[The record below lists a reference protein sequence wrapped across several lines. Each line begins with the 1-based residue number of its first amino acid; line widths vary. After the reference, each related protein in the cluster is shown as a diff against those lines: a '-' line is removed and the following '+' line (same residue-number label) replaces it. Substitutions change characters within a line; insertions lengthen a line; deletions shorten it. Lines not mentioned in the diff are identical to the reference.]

1 MIKKL
6 SPQICNKIAA
16 GEVIER
22 PAAIVKELVE
32 NSIDAAATAI
42 TIQVEEAGKSLI
54 AVIDNG
60 CGIASSDFNLLF
72 ERHATSKIV
81 KLEDIYA
88 IDTLGFRGEALASI
102 AAVSRVEIA
111 SKTGSAK
118 TGQQLQVDGGRCG
131 LVKVVAMNK
140 GTSVKVRDLFYNT
153 PVRYKFLASDR
164 KESNAITGIVEKM
177 MLANPDI
184 KFSYQLDGVVIRS
197 SAGNNQLL
205 DVIHDIYGLEIT
217 KKMLPVSTQRNAIS
231 MHGYISKP
239 EFTRGNRRYQF
250 LYVNGR
256 YVESPALQTC
266 VNNCYRTLN
275 TINRFPQ
282 YVLHLEMAAGE
293 YDINIHPSKIEI
305 KFRNQMALES
315 LIEDSIKQCFADNI
329 LVPQVNLSDAT
340 EPERA
345 SEEATAKVDDYFRLF
360 NQKMQQSDVY
370 LPEQNAEDKSFA
382 KEPAIDYAAPF
393 TDERCAEAPFEV
405 EPFDVEVS
413 PTDTTRRDAVDDFF
427 VDRDVEFVEQTV
439 IEEFVGKRST
449 HYDNL
454 TVVGVLFNTYIICQ
468 RDNSAF
474 LIDQHA
480 AHERVLYEQ
489 FLADFRN
496 SQIESQ
502 YLIEPIVYRS
512 DHHTDHYIE
521 RMVTD
526 IKRLGID
533 IEPFGDESW
542 VVRSVPSIKGVPF
555 DEQSIIHILDA
566 IDIYKADSITEHN
579 IENIIMASCK
589 AAVKARDKLSVDE
602 IYALLKLL
610 QTYNQPYT
618 CPHGRPIIIELTE
631 YELEKLFKRVQ

>member
-32 NSIDAAATAI
+32 NSIDAGATAI
-42 TIQVEEAGKSLI
+42 TIEVEEAGKSLI
-54 AVIDNG
+54 SVGDNG
-60 CGIASSDFNLLF
+60 CGIDGADFNLLF
-72 ERHATSKIV
+72 ERHATSKID

-111 SKTGSAK
+111 SKTAMAT
-118 TGQQLQVDGGRCG
+118 TGNQLQVDGGRCG
-131 LVKVVAMNK
+131 ARNVVAMNK
-140 GTSVKVRDLFYNT
+140 GTTIRVRDLFYNT

-164 KESNAITGIVEKM
+164 KESNAITGVVEKM
-177 MLANPDI
+177 MLANPAI
-184 KFSYQLDGVVIRS
+184 RFSYRLDGDVIRS
-197 SAGNNQLL
+197 SAGNNQLI
-205 DVIHDIYGLEIT
+205 DVIHDIYGLEAT
-217 KKMLPVSTQRNAIS
+217 KKMLPISTKRDAITL
-231 MHGYISKP
+231 HGYISKP
-239 EFTRGNRRYQF
+239 EFTRGNRRYQM

-256 YVESPALQTC
+256 YVESATLQDC
-266 VNNCYRTLN
+266 INNCYRTLN

-282 YVLHLEMAAGE
+282 FVLHLEMAAGE

-305 KFRNQMALES
+305 KFRNQMAIET
-315 LIEDSIKQCFADNI
+315 LIEDSIKQCFADNT
-329 LVPQVNLSDAT
+329 LVPQVNLNKAEAPKRESVEDA
-340 EPERA
+340 
-345 SEEATAKVDDYFRLF
+345 SKIDDYFKLY

-370 LPEQNAEDKSFA
+370 LPNQTVTTTDYCA
-382 KEPAIDYAAPF
+382 KEAQRDYAAP
-393 TDERCAEAPFEV
+393 TEEAPFNFES
-405 EPFDVEVS
+405 EPESIPQQD
-413 PTDTTRRDAVDDFF
+413 DLDDFF
-427 VDRDVEFVEQTV
+427 VDQDVEFVEQTV
-439 IEEFVGKRST
+439 MEAFVAKRAT

-489 FLADFRN
+489 FIADFRE
-496 SQIESQ
+496 SKIESQ
-502 YLIEPIVYRS
+502 YLMEPIVYRS

-533 IEPFGDESW
+533 IEAFGDERW
-542 VVRSVPSIKGVPF
+542 IIRSVPSIKGVPF
-555 DEQSIIHILDA
+555 NEQSIVHILDA
-566 IDIYKADSITEHN
+566 IDIYKADAITEHN

-589 AAVKARDKLSVDE
+589 AAVKARDKLSTSE
-602 IYALLKLL
+602 IYALLELL